1 MDKYRIRKAA
11 VCLAGAFIYAAG
23 ITVVKVCNLGIS
35 PITSAPYAFSFV
47 VGQTLGTCTMYL
59 NAILY
64 VIQKL
69 VLKKEYTLKKFLTQF
84 ILSAVFAVLIDL
96 TGIMFGGFVPQ
107 SYIARVIY
115 LVFGCFV
122 LAAGV
127 CGVVMSDFG
136 MLPGEG
142 VAVCIQRITKW
153 DFGICKIMFDCSMV
167 ALALVIS
174 LVFLGNVQGVR
185 EGTLISAVMIGWFAR
200 YIGHFLGPRLAFIL
214 SPGTGGEKAKLPE
227 KEVELAE

>member
-1 MDKYRIRKAA
+1 MDKYLIRKLA
-11 VCLAGAFIYAAG
+11 VCLAGSFIYAAG

-64 VIQKL
+64 IIQKL
-69 VLKKEYTLKKFLTQF
+69 VLKKEYTLRRFLTQF

-96 TGIMFGGFVPQ
+96 TGILFGGFVPQ
-107 SYIARVIY
+107 SYGTRLIY

-122 LAAGV
+122 LAVGV
-127 CGVVMSDFG
+127 CGVVMSNF
-136 MLPGEG
+136 
-142 VAVCIQRITKW
+142 TKL

-174 LVFLGNVQGVR
+174 LIFLGRIEGVR

-200 YIGHFLGPRLAFIL
+200 YVGRFLGPRLAL
-214 SPGTGGEKAKLPE
+214 VLNPKVDEAPVME
-227 KEVELAE
+227 AEMET

>member
-1 MDKYRIRKAA
+1 MDKYLIRKLA
-11 VCLAGAFIYAAG
+11 VCLVGSFIYAAG

-64 VIQKL
+64 IIQKL
-69 VLKKEYTLKKFLTQF
+69 VLKKEYTLRKFLTQF

-107 SYIARVIY
+107 SYGFRLIY

-122 LAAGV
+122 LAVGV
-127 CGVVMSDFG
+127 CGVVMSNFG

-142 VAVCIQRITKW
+142 VAVCIQRVTKL

-174 LVFLGNVQGVR
+174 LIFLGRIEGVR

-200 YIGHFLGPRLAFIL
+200 YVGRFLGPRLAL
-214 SPGTGGEKAKLPE
+214 VLNPKVDEAPVME
-227 KEVELAE
+227 AEMET

>member
-1 MDKYRIRKAA
+1 MDKYLIRKLA
-11 VCLAGAFIYAAG
+11 VCLAGSFIYAAG

-64 VIQKL
+64 IIQKL
-69 VLKKEYTLKKFLTQF
+69 VLKKEYTLRRFLTQF

-96 TGIMFGGFVPQ
+96 TGILFGGFVPQ
-107 SYIARVIY
+107 SYGTRLIY

-122 LAAGV
+122 LAVGV
-127 CGVVMSDFG
+127 CGVVMSN
-136 MLPGEG
+136 
-142 VAVCIQRITKW
+142 
-153 DFGICKIMFDCSMV
+153 FDCSMV

-174 LVFLGNVQGVR
+174 LIFLGRIEGVR

-200 YIGHFLGPRLAFIL
+200 YVGRFLGPRLAL
-214 SPGTGGEKAKLPE
+214 VLNPKVDEAPVME
-227 KEVELAE
+227 AEMET